1 MVALPRN
8 VSRCAGVRSRGKHDV
23 SIRVGIF
30 LPGVPVPWVPSYPV
44 VLGDIA
50 PTSSASAA
58 FTIDFGHCPTNAQF
72 TLRVPWNSARYE
84 TGTLVLE
91 HQRP

>member
-1 MVALPRN
+1 MPMI
-8 VSRCAGVRSRGKHDV
+8 SDT
-23 SIRVGIF
+23 VGISSIHGGEDVKQVGG
-30 LPGVPVPWVPSYPV
+30 LPCRPVVTPPSGYPV

-58 FTIDFGHCPTNAQF
+58 FTIDFGHCSPNAQF
-72 TLRVPWNSARYE
+72 TLRVPWNSAKYE